1 MGKKEDVYALLD
13 AKGVAYETIE
23 HEEVFTIEDMEKIGI
38 CSRGNVCK
46 NLFLRNGSGKRHF
59 LVCVQKDKT
68 VDLKQLGALL
78 GSRMSFASAE
88 RLRKHLG
95 LTPGAVTPLGVLNDK
110 NAEVEVVIDQ
120 DLAGEMPLGVHPCE
134 NTATVFLSFA
144 DLRRLIEEHGN
155 PITCCKH

>member
-1 MGKKEDVYALLD
+1 M
-13 AKGVAYETIE
+13 
-23 HEEVFTIEDMEKIGI
+23 
-38 CSRGNVCK
+38 
-46 NLFLRNGSGKRHF
+46 
-59 LVCVQKDKT
+59 QKDKT

-155 PITCCKH
+155 PITCCKL